1 MPHDFLQVLSSTF
14 VVIARFMRATQ
25 FPSLRKEKWVA
36 RTVRSDSVRTGNDNC
51 F

>member
-25 FPSLRKEKWVA
+25 FSPSKRKMGCPDKP
-36 RTVRSDSVRTGNDNC
+36 GNDT
-51 F
+51 